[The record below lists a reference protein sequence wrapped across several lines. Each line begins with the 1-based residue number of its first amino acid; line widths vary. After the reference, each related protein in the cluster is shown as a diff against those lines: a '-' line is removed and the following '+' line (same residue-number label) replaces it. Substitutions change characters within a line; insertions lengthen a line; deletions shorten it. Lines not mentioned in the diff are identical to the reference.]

1 MREISV
7 SPSRHNIYGIGSWGG
22 WQNNNDKRD
31 QRNDYFLLIITIN
44 CELFY
49 FRNDGCSVLL
59 CRQSKLN
66 LVPIIVWLNQ
76 QQSTTGISPVLNG
89 LWWPNSKQQSS
100 GFARKLLQIL
110 LQPRILVIFAAW
122 AVIDATSK
130 TTMSK
135 TLLHFEAKF
144 FGDFHSHGCY
154 QSPSVSYTRRAGKAS
169 QHKNSSPE
177 RWWIYQAKYCSWV
190 LGVQCLECSAY
201 TAHPLLFLV
210 HSLLCNINMRP
221 MCAGDT
227 LSRCRKD
234 IFAEPSSDM
243 LLL

>member
-1 MREISV
+1 MDADGRT
-7 SPSRHNIYGIGSWGG
+7 P
-22 WQNNNDKRD
+22 NNNQAVLPENSCRFYCNRGFWWFSQPGLLSMQL
-31 QRNDYFLLIITIN
+31 QRQQ
-44 CELFY
+44 CP
-49 FRNDGCSVLL
+49 
-59 CRQSKLN
+59 KL
-66 LVPIIVWLNQ
+66 
-76 QQSTTGISPVLNG
+76 
-89 LWWPNSKQQSS
+89 
-100 GFARKLLQIL
+100 
-110 LQPRILVIFAAW
+110 
-122 AVIDATSK
+122 
-130 TTMSK
+130 
-135 TLLHFEAKF
+135 LLHFEAKF

-154 QSPSVSYTRRAGKAS
+154 QSPSVSYTRGAGKAF

-177 RWWIYQAKYCSWV
+177 RRWIHQAKYCSWV

-243 LLL
+243 LLLLPWHDTISGAGCDVFLAVQDSSIGDLVTHSITD